1 MLEDA
6 VLRENAAFGPVAEN
20 LIDHRSLLVLSDA
33 FQRDASQKTGFAVGV
48 IGGQALVV
56 TVSVS

>member
-1 MLEDA
+1 MLENG
-6 VLRENAAFGPVAEN
+6 VLRENAGFGPVAKN
-20 LIDHRSLLVLSDA
+20 LIDHRTLLEFYSLSGNENV
-33 FQRDASQKTGFAVGV
+33 GFAVGV